1 MEQGLKERL
10 IGAAVLVVLAVWLIP
25 WLLDGPDEVAEDGPV
40 SLQLPVPPE
49 QPVGQVRTETIDLR
63 PPRETD
69 SPVISA
75 DDSAVGRRADI
86 RAAPS
91 SSVSTPPS
99 RGSLESG
106 EPSAAGPADLE
117 PSSITQTTN
126 DRVAAAG
133 ANSGVVPGE
142 REAAPPAEDDE
153 SAAAP
158 ATAAA
163 AQNAVESATPVQS
176 TPSAPPPRPA
186 VAAASPAQPA
196 ATGDWA
202 LQLGSFGDE
211 SNARRLADR
220 VSSFGYT
227 PQITNYRAGGRTM
240 YRVRI
245 GPHETRARA
254 EAAASALSAHGFVAQ
269 VVTAD

>member
-25 WLLDGPDEVAEDGPV
+25 WLLDGPDELAEDGPV

-63 PPRETD
+63 PPREND

-86 RAAPS
+86 RAVES
-91 SSVSTPPS
+91 SSPVSTPPS
-99 RGSLESG
+99 RDPTEPG
-106 EPSAAGPADLE
+106 EPSAAGSVDVE
-117 PSSITQTTN
+117 PPSVSQPTN
-126 DRVAAAG
+126 DGAVAAG
-133 ANSGVVPGE
+133 SSPGGVRGE
-142 REAAPPAEDDE
+142 RTAAPPADDDE
-153 SAAAP
+153 PAAPP
-158 ATAAA
+158 ATATDP
-163 AQNAVESATPVQS
+163 QNAVESPPVQS
-176 TPSAPPPRPA
+176 TPSPSRPA
-186 VAAASPAQPA
+186 VAAAPSPAQPA
-196 ATGDWA
+196 ATGEWA

>member
-25 WLLDGPDEVAEDGPV
+25 WLLDGPDDLIEDGPV
-40 SLQLPVPPE
+40 SLQLPVPQE
-49 QPVGQVRTETIDLR
+49 QVGQVRTETIDLR
-63 PPRETD
+63 PRAND

-75 DDSAVGRRADI
+75 DDSAIGRRADVRTVEGSRTSSPSASTPI
-86 RAAPS
+86 SSDAPS
-91 SSVSTPPS
+91 VGAADVEAPTASGTASSRSDARSATAADS
-99 RGSLESG
+99 GSG
-106 EPSAAGPADLE
+106 D
-117 PSSITQTTN
+117 
-126 DRVAAAG
+126 VAAETASGGAG
-133 ANSGVVPGE
+133 TDAST
-142 REAAPPAEDDE
+142 AA
-153 SAAAP
+153 

-163 AQNAVESATPVQS
+163 ETAVSPTPAAPTPAAPRPSPAS
-176 TPSAPPPRPA
+176 TP
-186 VAAASPAQPA
+186 PA

-220 VSSFGYT
+220 VSSFGYK
-227 PQITNYRAGGRTM
+227 PQITDYRAGGRTM
-240 YRVRI
+240 YRVRV